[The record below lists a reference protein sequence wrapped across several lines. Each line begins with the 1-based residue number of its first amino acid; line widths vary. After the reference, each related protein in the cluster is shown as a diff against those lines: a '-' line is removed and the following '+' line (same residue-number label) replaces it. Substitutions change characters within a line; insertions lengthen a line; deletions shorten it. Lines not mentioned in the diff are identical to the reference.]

1 LKEQLRLMDVV
12 IEIRDARIPLST
24 SHPKVILLVIAIF
37 ICTKEQLQIVLSHVM
52 YDQMDSWLGNRKR
65 IIVLNRKDM
74 ISTEDMNAWATYF
87 GNQGIK
93 VVFSNG
99 QLGMVR

>member
-1 LKEQLRLMDVV
+1 MDVV

-24 SHPKVILLVIAIF
+24 SHPKVMHLVITHIY
-37 ICTKEQLQIVLSHVM
+37 ICENPLEMVLRHGM

-65 IIVLNRKDM
+65 IIVLNREDM
-74 ISTEDMNAWATYF
+74 ISTEDRNAWATYF
-87 GNQGIK
+87 ANQGTK

>member
-1 LKEQLRLMDVV
+1 
-12 IEIRDARIPLST
+12 
-24 SHPKVILLVIAIF
+24 
-37 ICTKEQLQIVLSHVM
+37 M

-65 IIVLNRKDM
+65 IIVLNREDM
-74 ISTEDMNAWATYF
+74 ISTEDRNAWATYF
-87 GNQGIK
+87 GNQGTK